1 MFFKLF
7 SKKKKEIS
15 FIDGI
20 KVIRSSKRH
29 KSISLNVHK
38 GSAVV
43 LCPISTSENYLK
55 SIIKKKKKWIEK
67 KIKEQINQKKIIL
80 TNGSY
85 FPLFGLQKKLIINL
99 SSKSEII
106 KKYNEIN
113 IRCDDLDEV
122 KKIFEI
128 WLKEKSKKILTWRI
142 KKISKRINIDF
153 KTLHFKAYRSRWGC
167 CKNGSQIFLNWK
179 LIMLPKKVIDY
190 VIIHELCHIKE
201 PNHSKSFWFLVES
214 FDKNFYE
221 CKKWLKDHGSEII
234 LF

>member
-1 MFFKLF
+1 M
-7 SKKKKEIS
+7 
-15 FIDGI
+15 
-20 KVIRSSKRH
+20 
-29 KSISLNVHK
+29 
-38 GSAVV
+38 V
-43 LCPISTSENYLK
+43 LCPIFTSENYLK
-55 SIIKKKKKWIEK
+55 SIIKKKKKKIEK

-142 KKISKRINIDF
+142 KKISKELIF
-153 KTLHFKAYRSRWGC
+153 FQTLH
-167 CKNGSQIFLNWK
+167 
-179 LIMLPKKVIDY
+179 
-190 VIIHELCHIKE
+190 
-201 PNHSKSFWFLVES
+201 
-214 FDKNFYE
+214 
-221 CKKWLKDHGSEII
+221 
-234 LF
+234 

>member
-1 MFFKLF
+1 M
-7 SKKKKEIS
+7 
-15 FIDGI
+15 
-20 KVIRSSKRH
+20 
-29 KSISLNVHK
+29 
-38 GSAVV
+38 V

-55 SIIKKKKKWIEK
+55 SIINKKKTWIEK
-67 KIKEQINQKKIIL
+67 KIKEQINQKRIIL
-80 TNGSY
+80 ANGSY
-85 FPLFGLQKKLIINL
+85 FPLFGLQKKLMINL

-106 KKYNEIN
+106 KKDNEIY

-153 KTLHFKAYRSRWGC
+153 KTLHLKGYRSRWGC

-190 VIIHELCHIKE
+190 VIIHELCHIRE

-221 CKKWLKDHGSEII
+221 CKKWLKNHGSEII